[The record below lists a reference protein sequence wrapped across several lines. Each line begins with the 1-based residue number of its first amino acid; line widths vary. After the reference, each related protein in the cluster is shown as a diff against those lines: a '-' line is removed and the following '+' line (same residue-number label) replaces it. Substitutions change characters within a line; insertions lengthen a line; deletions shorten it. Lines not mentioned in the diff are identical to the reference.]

1 MNYLALAEAFRQCI
15 DDRSH
20 NRGTYDCWASRPK
33 VISAC
38 SCRMS
43 DETGQARVSAA
54 YGEVDI
60 MTSYRF
66 CHLDSAVEFLTA
78 HTFWS
83 QRS

>member
-1 MNYLALAEAFRQCI
+1 
-15 DDRSH
+15 
-20 NRGTYDCWASRPK
+20 
-33 VISAC
+33 
-38 SCRMS
+38 MS